1 MELKTTAA
9 NLELSEQTQQHIQ
22 RKLGKLDKH
31 LPGIIETR
39 VEITKEKTRSP
50 EQHFLVR
57 VTVSSGIGKS
67 VFHGE
72 ERGQDLFKAI
82 DKVADVMVRQLERR
96 KGKLYDKGRGS
107 SLARGEAEAGAAP
120 ERRIVKRKH
129 FVLEAMTA
137 QVAIDQMEQL
147 GHSFFLYLDDE
158 NDELKLIYRRHDG
171 DYGLIEPEVG

>member
-1 MELKTTAA
+1 MELKTTAT
-9 NLELSEQTQQHIQ
+9 NLEISEKTQEHIQ

-39 VEITKEKTRSP
+39 VEVTKEKTKSP
-50 EQHFLVR
+50 EEHFLVR

-107 SLARGEAEAGAAP
+107 SLARSEIGEGAAEA
-120 ERRIVKRKH
+120 RRIVKRKR
-129 FVLEAMTA
+129 FTLEAMTP
-137 QVAIDQMEQL
+137 QDAIGQMEHL
-147 GHSFFLYLDDE
+147 GHSFFLYVDAE
-158 NDELKLIYRRHDG
+158 SDELKLVYRRNDG
-171 DYGLIEPEVG
+171 DYGVIEPELG